1 MTDVLRPVP
10 LTAERADHVPVIN
23 ERGAPTRFPAGHAAE
38 DGELVRTARGGD
50 PAAFTR
56 LYERYGRL
64 VHGLL
69 LARVGRDEVEDLVQD
84 VFLTAWR
91 RLDDLRDPAAFG
103 GWIAMIARNRA
114 TDFQRR
120 TADFVEL
127 PDNLESPGT
136 ASAPADA
143 HVALAAIRSLPD
155 AYRETLILR
164 LVEGLSGSEIAERT
178 GLTPGS
184 VRVNLHRGMKML
196 RDKLNPPGPAED
208 VER

>member
-1 MTDVLRPVP
+1 
-10 LTAERADHVPVIN
+10 VIN
-23 ERGAPTRFPAGHAAE
+23 DRLVVSRFPAGQATE
-38 DGELVRTARGGD
+38 DGRLVRSALGGD
-50 PAAFTR
+50 SSAFSR
-56 LYERYGRL
+56 LYERYGRV

-91 RLDDLRDPAAFG
+91 RLEDLRDPAAFG

-114 TDFQRR
+114 TDFHRR

-136 ASAPADA
+136 ASGEADA
-143 HVALAAIRSLPD
+143 NVALAAIRSLPD

-164 LVEGLSGSEIAERT
+164 LVEGLSGPEIAERT

-184 VRVNLHRGMKML
+184 VRVNLHRGMKLL
-196 RDKLNPPGPAED
+196 REKLH
-208 VER
+208 R

>member
-1 MTDVLRPVP
+1 MADVLRPAE
-10 LTAERADHVPVIN
+10 LTAERADDVPVIHD
-23 ERGAPTRFPAGHAAE
+23 RAVVTRFPAGQAAE
-38 DGELVRTARGGD
+38 DGKLVRSAVAGD
-50 PAAFTR
+50 ASAFSR
-56 LYERYGRL
+56 LYERYGRV

-103 GWIAMIARNRA
+103 GWITMIARNRA
-114 TDFQRR
+114 TDFHRR

-127 PDNLESPGT
+127 PDNLASPGT
-136 ASAPADA
+136 ASGEADA
-143 HVALAAIRSLPD
+143 NDALAAIRSLPD

-164 LVEGLSGSEIAERT
+164 LVEGLSGPEIAERT

-184 VRVNLHRGMKML
+184 VRVNLHRGMKLL
-196 RDKLNPPGPAED
+196 REKLH
-208 VER
+208 R

>member
-1 MTDVLRPVP
+1 MADVLRPVE
-10 LTAERADHVPVIN
+10 LTAERADDVPMIN
-23 ERGAPTRFPAGHAAE
+23 VREAVTRFPAGQAAE
-38 DGELVRTARGGD
+38 DGQLVGLALGGD

-56 LYERYGRL
+56 LYERYGRV

-69 LARVGRDEVEDLVQD
+69 IARVGRDEVDDLVQD

-91 RLDDLRDPAAFG
+91 RLQDLRDPAAFG

-114 TDFQRR
+114 TDFHRR

-127 PDNLESPGT
+127 PDNLASPVT
-136 ASAPADA
+136 ASGAADA
-143 HVALAAIRSLPD
+143 NLALSAIRALPD

-164 LVEGLSGSEIAERT
+164 LVEGLSGPEIAERT

-196 RDKLNPPGPAED
+196 REKLG
-208 VER
+208 R